1 MPTKKSTAKKSAS
14 TTAGTKATKA
24 KTATPKTAAPKTAAP
39 KTAAAK
45 PIAPKAP
52 VATPPSMAPVESAV
66 AAHQETMESVMKAGN
81 QAASKGYEQVIAIAQ
96 EQVEKASESIFKH
109 YDEAASL
116 GQENVDACVRSGT
129 VFAQGVES
137 MGKEL
142 MTFAQSTVEANVATA
157 KALFGVTT
165 VRELMD
171 LQTDFQ
177 RSRFDSLLAE
187 SARFTE
193 LSMTVASDTFE
204 PIQARLNA
212 NVEKLMK
219 PIAA

>member
-1 MPTKKSTAKKSAS
+1 MPTKKSTAKKSTT

-24 KTATPKTAAPKTAAP
+24 KTAATKTAAT

-45 PIAPKAP
+45 PAAPAAS
-52 VATPPSMAPVESAV
+52 VATPPSMAPVERAVESAV

-81 QAASKGYEQVIAIAQ
+81 QAATKGYEQIIAIAQ
-96 EQVEKASESIFKH
+96 EQVEKASDTVFKR

-116 GQENVDACVRSGT
+116 GQENVDAYVRSGT

-142 MTFAQSTVEANVATA
+142 MSFAQSAVEANVATA

-165 VRELMD
+165 VRELID
-171 LQTDFQ
+171 LQTEFQ
-177 RSRFDSLLAE
+177 RSRFDSLVAE
-187 SARFTE
+187 SAKLTE
-193 LSMTVASDTFE
+193 LSMALANDTFE
-204 PIQARLNA
+204 PIQVRLNA
-212 NVEKLMK
+212 NVEKLLK